1 MIKWNKWGV
10 LWIVTISITLLLSG
24 CAAKK
29 FARIAAKYEQAE
41 MYQLAVDNYCLSL
54 QKKSEKNDDARIGLM
69 RSSKRYADELEHKI
83 NDAYTFLNDEL
94 VVKYFFDLK
103 ALQEKT
109 ANFKVDLN
117 ISFKTQGQFEES
129 KTRHLMVAYT
139 KAQELLDMEKFQEA
153 ESFFAQVLK
162 IDPAYERA
170 AELYSYTRCEP
181 FYRVG
186 RQKMQAKLYRSAYYE
201 FGKLLAID
209 MQFKDA
215 ITLQKEALQEA
226 LLTIAIKQLVNGE
239 RYPYLAQQIEYATKG
254 EFGKSTHPFLKIVS
268 LDYTTEMLAE
278 QKYALENNLPFDA
291 GLIIPVR
298 VYLTGNI
305 VNSQYSVSK
314 LIPTERKAYLRYT
327 GRDKEVKYKKVN
339 YFEYEQRANAAFKF
353 NYEFVSALNATVLA
367 SDRMEKYYSDQIK
380 FADSEYD
387 LKNLFPADWGEGR
400 KDTMYT
406 DLGRINAMKQLFDAR
421 KALVSRQSYE
431 NAFAVEAATAM
442 FKKISAYDPEK

>member
-1 MIKWNKWGV
+1 MTGATNRYF
-10 LWIVTISITLLLSG
+10 LWFFLCIFMLMLSG
-24 CAAKK
+24 CAAKR

-69 RSSKRYADELEHKI
+69 RSSKRYADELEYKI

-94 VVKYFFDLK
+94 VVKYFLELM

-129 KTRHLMVAYT
+129 KTRHLRVTYT

-153 ESFFAQVLK
+153 ELFFAEVLK

-170 AELYSYTRCEP
+170 AELYNFSRCEP
-181 FYRVG
+181 LYRNG
-186 RQKMQAKLYRSAYYE
+186 RQNMQAKLYRSAYYE
-201 FGKLLAID
+201 FEKLLAID
-209 MQFKDA
+209 VQFKDA

-239 RYPYLAQQIEYATKG
+239 RYPYLAQQIEYATMG

-268 LDYTTEMLAE
+268 LDYTAEMLAG
-278 QKYALENNLPFDA
+278 QKYALQNNLSFDA

-305 VNSQYSVSK
+305 INAQYTVSK
-314 LIPTERKAYLRYT
+314 RIPTERKAYLRYT
-327 GRDKEVKYKKVN
+327 DKNKEVSYKKVY
-339 YFEYEQRANAAFKF
+339 YFEYEQRANASFRF
-353 NYEFVSALNATVLA
+353 NYEFINVQNATVLA
-367 SDRMEKYYSDQIK
+367 SDRMEKHYSDQVK
-380 FADSEYD
+380 YADSEYD
-387 LKNLFPADWGEGR
+387 LKHLFPADWGDGR
-400 KDTMYT
+400 IDTMYT
-406 DLGRINAMKQLFDAR
+406 DYNRVSAMKQLFDAR
-421 KALVSRQSYE
+421 STLVDRKSYE

-442 FKKISAYDPEK
+442 LKKISAYDPEK